1 MGSHTFF
8 AAGRAPHTIVRLL
21 AGTLI
26 SVPLVLISQP
36 SNAAASDVELTFDQA
51 AFLSSQPIVSTED
64 FNEFATPTEY
74 PPKQRRVV
82 IDSVRYRSVDPS
94 PPSWVIDIVGPP
106 TPDNALTR
114 RFNSGPGVVGPL
126 EVAVAIR
133 DGKSVRAV
141 GFIFRPFFTSN
152 NQFELIATEANGATT
167 SFFLPPDIDAT
178 YIGLSSPN
186 LIKKVFI
193 TQHSELTGSI
203 TNFAFD
209 DVSRSPIITT
219 R

>member
-1 MGSHTFF
+1 MGAHTFF
-8 AAGRAPHTIVRLL
+8 TAGRAPHTMLRLL

-26 SVPLVLISQP
+26 SVPLVLLAQP
-36 SNAAASDVELTFDQA
+36 SNAAESDVVLTFDQA
-51 AFLSSQPIVSTED
+51 AFLASQPIVSTED
-64 FNEFATPTEY
+64 FNEFPTPTEY

-82 IDSVRYRSVDPS
+82 IDSVRYRSVDQS
-94 PPSWVIDIVGPP
+94 PPSWAIDSIN

-126 EVAVAIR
+126 EMAVAFR

-141 GFIFRPFFTSN
+141 GFTFLPFSPN
-152 NQFELIATEANGATT
+152 NQFELIVTEADGATT
-167 SFFLPPDIDAT
+167 SFFLRPDLGAT

-186 LIKKVFI
+186 LIKRVFI
-193 TQHSELTGSI
+193 TQHSGLAGGI
-203 TNFAFD
+203 TNFALD
-209 DVSRSPIITT
+209 DVSRGRIITT